1 MSKIEFINKEN
12 LQWARQRSG
21 FDFPHIYKK
30 AAWSPD
36 TEKIQ
41 KWESGEG
48 FPTISELR
56 KLGEVYKRPWVLFI
70 LKENVNRLG
79 FKPLEFR
86 KIFGVGQAM
95 TLAPP
100 ALFEFLN
107 ELKNRQDFLI
117 EFAADLDLE
126 DNSLVGSC
134 QGVNDKKTVARKII
148 SHTGIDMATFREK
161 QTRRE
166 GFNYLVECLERKNI
180 FVSLTGF
187 HHRKDIPLEQMRGVL
202 LNSDVA
208 PIIGINAKNE
218 SYGAKIFT
226 IFHELV
232 HLFRGDSF
240 NGGAEITKINFRN
253 KVDAK
258 NDKESFCD
266 SVAAFILVPDDELRN
281 IDGPIGKELIEQE
294 CKRLKVNHQP
304 LLYRMQDFGLLD
316 RKEVGELLR
325 KLKEDKIDS
334 LKKSQ
339 DEGKEGGP
347 DGGFLKMLQNGR
359 AFVHAVNAVYSQG
372 RITFTQALNVLGV
385 KAKTYKK
392 FAASI

>member
-1 MSKIEFINKEN
+1 MNKIEFINKEN

-21 FDFPHIYKK
+21 LDFPHIYKK

-36 TEKIQ
+36 TGKIQ
-41 KWESGEG
+41 KWESGED

-56 KLGEVYKRPWVLFI
+56 KLGEVYRRPWILFI

-86 KIFGVGQAM
+86 KIFDAEQAM

-100 ALFEFLN
+100 ALFEFLD

-126 DNSLVGSC
+126 GNSLVGLC
-134 QGVNDKKTVARKII
+134 KGENDKRAVAKKII
-148 SHTGIDMATFREK
+148 SHAGIDMSTFWEK

-180 FVSLTGF
+180 FVSLTSF

-208 PIIGINAKNE
+208 PIIGINTRNE
-218 SYGAKIFT
+218 SYGARIFT

-240 NGGAEITKINFRN
+240 SGGAEITKINFRD
-253 KVDAK
+253 KVGVKDD
-258 NDKESFCD
+258 NESFCD
-266 SVAAFILVPDDELRN
+266 SVAALALVPDDELRK
-281 IDGPIGKELIEQE
+281 IDGPIGRELVEQE
-294 CKRLKVNHQP
+294 CRRLKVNHEP
-304 LLYRMQDFGLLD
+304 LLYRMQDFGLLGQ
-316 RKEVGELLR
+316 REVSELLR
-325 KLKEDKIDS
+325 KLKEGKIDS

-339 DEGKEGGP
+339 DEEKEGGP

-359 AFVHAVNAVYSQG
+359 AFVHAVNVVYSQG
-372 RITFTQALNVLGV
+372 GITLTQVLNVLGV

>member
-1 MSKIEFINKEN
+1 MSKIEFVNKEN

-21 FDFPHIYKK
+21 FDFSSVYKK
-30 AAWSPD
+30 TAWSPD

-41 KWESGEG
+41 KWESGED

-56 KLGEVYKRPWVLFI
+56 KLGEVYRRPWILFI

-86 KIFGVGQAM
+86 KIFGAEQAM
-95 TLAPP
+95 ASP
-100 ALFEFLN
+100 ALFEFLD

-126 DNSLVGSC
+126 GNSLVGLC
-134 QGVNDKKTVARKII
+134 RGENDKKIVAKKII
-148 SHTGIDMATFREK
+148 SHTGIDMSTFWEK

-166 GFNYLVECLERKNI
+166 GFNYLVECLGRKNI
-180 FVSLTGF
+180 FVSLTSF

-240 NGGAEITKINFRN
+240 SGGAEITKINFRN
-253 KVDAK
+253 RIGVK
-258 NDKESFCD
+258 NDRESFCD
-266 SVAAFILVPDDELRN
+266 SVAALILVPDDELRK
-281 IDGPIGKELIEQE
+281 IEGPVGKELVVQE

-304 LLYRMQDFGLLD
+304 LLYRMQDFGLLGQ
-316 RKEVGELLR
+316 KEVSELLR
-325 KLKEDKIDS
+325 ELKEGKIDL

-385 KAKTYKK
+385 KANTYKR
-392 FAASI
+392 FATRI